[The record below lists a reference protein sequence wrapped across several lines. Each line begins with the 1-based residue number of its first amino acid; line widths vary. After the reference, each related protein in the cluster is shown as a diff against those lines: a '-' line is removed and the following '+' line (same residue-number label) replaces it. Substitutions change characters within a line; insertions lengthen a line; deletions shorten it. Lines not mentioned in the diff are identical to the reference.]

1 MCYSLRMGIWVDSEI
16 GRLKK
21 VIVHSPGSEI
31 EVMTPEAAEQ
41 VLYNDIIPLQ
51 VVAREHRE
59 LTDFLALVSEV
70 YQIRDLLLEVLA
82 DTEVRSEFVESLL
95 TEYTAE
101 HRRDELTAS
110 GPEELTDICIHGLKK
125 RSDSLSHYL
134 SGREF
139 DILPL
144 PNLFFTRDSA
154 LVYRDSIIVA
164 SMASAV
170 RNMESVI
177 MSHIFRHHPLFSET
191 SVLYP
196 GSTKKGEIESLEG
209 GDCIV
214 LSANVLCL
222 GISERTNTAAVDE
235 LMRRIVTAFNED
247 ITVFAALLPRER
259 ATIHLDMVF
268 TQIDT
273 HQALVYSPLV
283 LGRERMRIVRI
294 DVNREGTMKFTEVD
308 NLLGGLRDVGIG
320 MDYICCGGPRL
331 LGQKREQWM
340 SGANMFAFA
349 PGKVI
354 GYGANEATFE
364 ELGRAGYAVLD
375 AQDFISGKK
384 RVADYQ
390 RLAVKIN
397 GIELARGGG
406 GIRCMT
412 MPIDRIR

>member
-1 MCYSLRMGIWVDSEI
+1 MCYSSDMAVWVDSEI
-16 GRLKK
+16 GKLKK

-59 LTDFLALVSEV
+59 LTGFLKTVCDV
-70 YQIRDLLLEVLA
+70 YQIRDLLRDIMQDPA
-82 DTEVRSEFVESLL
+82 VRREIENSLL
-95 TEYTAE
+95 TEYGAE
-101 HRRDELTAS
+101 QRREEVTSAS
-110 GPEELTDICIHGLKK
+110 SEELSEICIHGLKK
-125 RSDSLSHYL
+125 RSRDLTGYL
-134 SGREF
+134 SPREF

-154 LVYRDSIIVA
+154 MVYRDSIIIA
-164 SMASAV
+164 SMASSV

-177 MSHIFRHHPLFSET
+177 MYHICKHHPLFRSD
-191 SVLYP
+191 SMLYE
-196 GSTKKGEIESLEG
+196 GNLRDGKTEKIEG

-214 LSANVLCL
+214 LSSSVLCI
-222 GISERTNTAAVDE
+222 GISERTGAAAVDV
-235 LMRRIVTAFNED
+235 LLRSMVRRFREPL
-247 ITVFAALLPRER
+247 TVFAVLLPEER

-273 HQALVYSPLV
+273 DQALIHYPLIA
-283 LGRERMRIVRI
+283 GRERIRVVRI
-294 DVNREGTMKFTEVD
+294 DVRPDGSMQFAETD
-308 NLLGGLRDVGIG
+308 SLLGGLAEAGIE
-320 MDYICCGGPRL
+320 MDFVRCGGGSL

-354 GYGANEATFE
+354 GYGANEATFN
-364 ELGRAGYAVLD
+364 ELAAAGYTVKD
-375 AQDFISGKK
+375 AGDFIEG
-384 RVADYQ
+384 REDVASYTK
-390 RLAVKIN
+390 LAVKIN

-412 MPIDRIR
+412 MPVERA